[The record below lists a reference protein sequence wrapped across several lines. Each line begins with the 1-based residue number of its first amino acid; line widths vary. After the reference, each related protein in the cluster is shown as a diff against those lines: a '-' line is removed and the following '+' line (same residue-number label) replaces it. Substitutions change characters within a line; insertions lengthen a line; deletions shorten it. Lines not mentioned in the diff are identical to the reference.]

1 MGSHAAVGF
10 AFFKMHKTM
19 FCYIV
24 RGLDVGC
31 DVTETWVEQ
40 HTICRESLGAAP
52 NWKLLNI
59 VVSIS
64 NSRAKLLRDCSST
77 VLVKYKPGISEIR

>member
-1 MGSHAAVGF
+1 
-10 AFFKMHKTM
+10 M

-24 RGLDVGC
+24 RGLGVGC
-31 DVTETWVEQ
+31 DVTEKWFEQ
-40 HTICRESLGAAP
+40 HTVCRESLGVAP

-64 NSRAKLLRDCSST
+64 DS
-77 VLVKYKPGISEIR
+77 